1 MNNNLINGQN
11 SVATSADF
19 KAYALEKINECNTL
33 MANEPMTIDL
43 AFNIYEI
50 ALYLNDFRYS
60 HFKNEEELEFIG
72 DFFNCALALESAVKN
87 MVYFFNNKED

>member
-33 MANEPMTIDL
+33 MANEPMTSDL

-50 ALYLNDFRYS
+50 AVNLNDIRHSDFE
-60 HFKNEEELEFIG
+60 NEEELEFILY
-72 DFFNCALALESAVKN
+72 FYNNAVALESAVKD
-87 MVYFFNNKED
+87 MVDYFNEMED